1 MPNTTDNTSTA
12 ALSPDT
18 VAVPAALQV
27 LLRAPENALPYSF
40 RHRLA
45 DSWAGVRDR
54 RIIPDEVQKEL
65 NTDWLAGLTAE
76 CRTRQEDE
84 RRITRA
90 ALAVLDD
97 EIAHASER
105 IVQAGIEI
113 DRLTSELDFENR
125 PVEGSATTS
134 AEEWATPEELMA
146 RRAREQRARVV
157 RLRGRIAALQ
167 SETADCHER
176 ITAALAGRRS
186 HWAQLIVR
194 ATHLDAHYRRR
205 ARRYLRAATRRTT
218 PASQCS
224 ELSLKLPSWAN
235 PDAIPV
241 LATD

>member
-1 MPNTTDNTSTA
+1 MPNTTATTSTA
-12 ALSPDT
+12 GLSPDT

-27 LLRAPENALPYSF
+27 LLRAPESAPTYKF
-40 RHRLA
+40 RHRLV

-54 RIIPDEVQKEL
+54 RIIPDEIAGAL
-65 NTDWLAGLTAE
+65 NTNWLAGLTAE

-84 RRITRA
+84 RRLTRA

-113 DRLTSELDFENR
+113 DRLISELNVEDR

-134 AEEWATPEELMA
+134 AEKWATPEELMA

-157 RLRGRIAALQ
+157 RLQGRIAALQ

-194 ATHLDAHYRRR
+194 VTYLDAHYRRR
-205 ARRYLRAATRRTT
+205 ARRYLRAATRRST
-218 PASQCS
+218 PVSQCS
-224 ELSLKLPSWAN
+224 ELSLELPVWAH
-235 PDAIPV
+235 PDAIPA